1 MTKREE
7 ITLGELQERIKG
19 VIESSFSGRYWVRAE
34 TGEVKIHSQ
43 GHCYIDLIEKSKGG
57 GGVTAKVQA
66 VIWASSFR
74 MLKPYFETTTGRAL
88 ERGLSILV
96 NVQVTY
102 SQVYGMSLVITDI
115 DPAFTIGEQEIIRQK
130 SIMRLS
136 QEGMFEINSSLDIP
150 LLPSRLAVISSE
162 GAAGYR
168 DFVKHLEDND
178 YGFSFSIKLFPAPLQ
193 GDSAPDGII
202 EQMEMVARE
211 MDNFDILLIIRG
223 GGAAQDL
230 VCFDDYNL
238 AINIAQFPLPVVV
251 AVGHDHDYHIADM
264 VAHTSLKT
272 PTAAAAFIIDLFVA
286 EEQQLIF
293 LSRRVSL
300 SLQSRLQSELTTL
313 DRLNERMAA
322 ALRTHY
328 REGEHLLDI
337 FERRVMSASPLT
349 ILERGYSLALMG
361 GKKIGSVNDA
371 QAGDDFTLLLSDGS
385 FNCTINSIR
394 DGKKR

>member
-19 VIESSFSGRYWVRAE
+19 TIESSFSRRYWVRAE

-43 GHCYIDLIEKSKGG
+43 GHCYIDLIEKAQGS
-57 GGVTAKVQA
+57 GGVTAKIQA

-74 MLKPYFETTTGRAL
+74 MLRPYFETTTGRAL

-102 SQVYGMSLVITDI
+102 SQLYGMSLVITDI
-115 DPAFTIGEQEIIRQK
+115 DPTFTIGEQEIIRQR
-130 SIMRLS
+130 SIQRLT
-136 QEGMFEINSSLDIP
+136 QEGMFEINSSLEIP
-150 LLPSRLAVISSE
+150 LLPRRLAVISSE
-162 GAAGYR
+162 GAAGFR
-168 DFVKHLEDND
+168 DFTKHLEEND
-178 YGFSFSIKLFPAPLQ
+178 YGFSFSIKLFPAPMQ
-193 GDSAPDGII
+193 GESAPDGII
-202 EQMEMVARE
+202 EQMERVACE
-211 MDNFDILLIIRG
+211 MDNFDLLLILRG

-238 AINIAQFPLPVVV
+238 AINIAQFPLPVVF

-300 SLQSRLQSELTTL
+300 SLQSRLQSETNSLE
-313 DRLNERMAA
+313 RFNERMTV
-322 ALRTHY
+322 ALRTRY
-328 REGEHLLDI
+328 REVEHLLDI
-337 FERRVMSASPLT
+337 YERRVISASPFA
-349 ILERGYSLALMG
+349 ILERGYSLALKG
-361 GKKIGSVNDA
+361 GKKIGSIKDA
-371 QAGDDFTLLLSDGS
+371 QVGDDFTLLLSDGS
-385 FNCTINSIR
+385 FNCKINSIR

>member
-19 VIESSFSGRYWVRAE
+19 VIESSFSQRYWIRAE

-43 GHCYIDLIEKSKGG
+43 GHCYIDLIEKSKESGG
-57 GGVTAKVQA
+57 ITAKIQA

-74 MLKPYFETTTGRAL
+74 MLRPYFETTTGRAF

-96 NVQVTY
+96 NAQVTY
-102 SQVYGMSLVITDI
+102 SQVYGLSLVITDI

-130 SIMRLS
+130 SIVKLT
-136 QEGMFEINSSLDIP
+136 QEGMFEINSLLEIP
-150 LLPSRLAVISSE
+150 LLPRRLAVISSE

-168 DFVKHLEDND
+168 DFIKHLENND
-178 YGFSFSIKLFPAPLQ
+178 YGFSFSITLFSAPMQ
-193 GDSAPDGII
+193 GEGAPDGII
-202 EQMEMVARE
+202 AQMERVAFE
-211 MDNFDILLIIRG
+211 MDNFDTLLILRG

-251 AVGHDHDYHIADM
+251 AVGHDHDFHIADM

-286 EEQQLIF
+286 QEQQLIF

-300 SLQSRLQSELTTL
+300 SLQSRLQSETNNL
-313 DRLNERMAA
+313 ERYKERVSNAI
-322 ALRTHY
+322 RTHY
-328 REGEHLLDI
+328 RECEHRLEI
-337 FERRVMSASPLT
+337 FERRVISASPFT
-349 ILERGYSLALMG
+349 ILERGYSLALKG

-371 QAGDDFTLLLSDGS
+371 QSGDDFTLMLRDGT

>member
-150 LLPSRLAVISSE
+150 LLPRRLAVISSE

-313 DRLNERMAA
+313 DRLNERMAV

>member
-19 VIESSFSGRYWVRAE
+19 VIESSFPQKFWVRAE

-43 GHCYIDLIEKSKGG
+43 GHCYIDLIEKSKES
-57 GGVTAKVQA
+57 GGVTAKIQA
-66 VIWASSFR
+66 VVWASSFR
-74 MLKPYFETTTGRAL
+74 MIKPYFETTTGRAL

-150 LLPSRLAVISSE
+150 LLPRRLAVISSE

-168 DFVKHLEDND
+168 DFIKHLENND
-178 YGFSFSIKLFPAPLQ
+178 YGFSFSITLFSAPMQ
-193 GDSAPDGII
+193 GEGAPDGII
-202 EQMEMVARE
+202 AQMERVAFE
-211 MDNFDILLIIRG
+211 MDNFDILLILRG

-238 AINIAQFPLPVVV
+238 AINIAQFPLPVVIGI
-251 AVGHDHDYHIADM
+251 GHDHDYHIADM
-264 VAHTSLKT
+264 VSHTSLKT

-300 SLQSRLQSELTTL
+300 SLHTRLQSEINNL
-313 DRLNERMAA
+313 ERFRERVTV
-322 ALRTHY
+322 ALRTHCK
-328 REGEHLLDI
+328 EGEHMLDI
-337 FERRVMSASPLT
+337 FERRVISASPFT
-349 ILERGYSLALMG
+349 ILERGYSLALKE
-361 GKKIGSVNDA
+361 GKKIGSVKDA
-371 QAGDDFTLLLSDGS
+371 QAGDDFTLLLRDGS
-385 FNCTINSIR
+385 FNCTINSKR
-394 DGKKR
+394 DGKER

>member
-1 MTKREE
+1 MIKREE

-43 GHCYIDLIEKSKGG
+43 GHCYIDLIEKSKVG

-102 SQVYGMSLVITDI
+102 SQLYGMSLVITDI
-115 DPAFTIGEQEIIRQK
+115 DPTFTIGEQEIIRQK
-130 SIMRLS
+130 CIARLS
-136 QEGMFEINSSLDIP
+136 QEGMFEINSSLDIQ
-150 LLPSRLAVISSE
+150 LLPRRLAVISSE

-178 YGFSFSIKLFPAPLQ
+178 YGFSFSIKLFSAPLQ
-193 GDSAPDGII
+193 GESAPDGII
-202 EQMEMVARE
+202 EQMEKVARE
-211 MDNFDILLIIRG
+211 MDHFDILLIIRG

-238 AINIAQFPLPVVV
+238 AINIAQFPLPVIV

-300 SLQSRLQSELTTL
+300 SLQSRLQSESNTL
-313 DRLNERMAA
+313 ERFIERMAV
-322 ALRTHY
+322 ALRTYY
-328 REGEHLLDI
+328 REREHLLDI
-337 FERRVMSASPLT
+337 FERRVISASPFT
-349 ILERGYSLALMG
+349 ILERGYSLALRG

-385 FNCTINSIR
+385 FNCTINS
-394 DGKKR
+394 

>member
-96 NVQVTY
+96 KVTY

>member
-19 VIESSFSGRYWVRAE
+19 VVENSFRDRYWVRAE
-34 TGEVKIHSQ
+34 TGEVKIHSG
-43 GHCYIDLIEKSKGG
+43 GHCYIDLIEKAKEN
-57 GGVTAKVQA
+57 GGVTAKIQA

-102 SQVYGMSLVITDI
+102 SQLYGLSLVITDI

-130 SIMRLS
+130 SIQRLS
-136 QEGMFEINSSLDIP
+136 REGMFDINSSLEIP
-150 LLPSRLAVISSE
+150 LLPRRLAVISSQ

-168 DFVKHLEDND
+168 DFIKHLENND
-178 YGFSFSIKLFPAPLQ
+178 YGFSFAITLFPAPMQ
-193 GDSAPDGII
+193 GEGAPDRII
-202 EQMEMVARE
+202 EQMEAVAGQSE
-211 MDNFDILLIIRG
+211 DFDILLILRG

-251 AVGHDHDYHIADM
+251 GVGHDHDYHIADM

-272 PTAAAAFIIDLFVA
+272 PTAAAAFIIDIFTA

-300 SLQSRLQSELTTL
+300 SLQSRLQSEANNLERFKE
-313 DRLNERMAA
+313 RLIV
-322 ALRTHY
+322 ALGNHY
-328 REGEHLLDI
+328 REGEHLLEI
-337 FERRVMSASPLT
+337 FERRVISASPFT
-349 ILERGYSLALMG
+349 ILQRGYSLALKR
-361 GKKIGSVNDA
+361 GKKIVSVKDA
-371 QAGDDFTLLLSDGS
+371 VVGDNITLLLLDGS